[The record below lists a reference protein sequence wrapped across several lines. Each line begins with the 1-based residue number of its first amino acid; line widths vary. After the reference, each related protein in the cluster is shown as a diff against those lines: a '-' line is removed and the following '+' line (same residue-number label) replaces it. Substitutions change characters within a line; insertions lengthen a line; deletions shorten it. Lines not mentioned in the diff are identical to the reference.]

1 MCILQKLGLVSFL
14 SRNHVAVT
22 YLSTD
27 LTPNPSTVVSDG
39 FSVDL
44 RTGGPLFSFGIMLP
58 LMMLATRGGVSKNTG
73 LLSTSSSLNFLHYY

>member
-1 MCILQKLGLVSFL
+1 MCILQNLGLVSFL

-27 LTPNPSTVVSDG
+27 LTPNPSALVSDG

-58 LMMLATRGGVSKNTG
+58 LVMLASRDGVSKNIG